1 MAGSRPGR
9 TARPPARTG
18 PESARGLHRTRGR
31 TAWQSGSL
39 RRMSDQRPAAP
50 PSNGASTASSGGS
63 HQESGGAILAAFLA
77 NVGIAVTKFVGFL
90 ITGSSALLAES
101 IHSVADSS
109 NQGLLVLGGRQA
121 ARGPTEL
128 HQFGYGRVRYFWAFV
143 VAVVLFTLGGVFS
156 VYEGYN
162 KVADPHDIESPAVA
176 IVILVLAAAF
186 EGFALR
192 TAARHAKPQR
202 GTRSW
207 ARYIRESRSPELP
220 VLLLEDSGALL
231 GLFVAFTGVVLAVLT
246 GNPVFDGIGTLAIG
260 AVLLCIAVVLAIE
273 MRSLLIG
280 ESAAPELQAQIE
292 TAFAKSPGVRR
303 VIHVLTQH
311 LGPDELL
318 IAAKLEFDPQLA
330 TAELVDAI
338 NAAERRV
345 RAIRGAGGAWVYVE
359 PDCGQRESVVEA
371 APQRE

>member
-1 MAGSRPGR
+1 
-9 TARPPARTG
+9 
-18 PESARGLHRTRGR
+18 
-31 TAWQSGSL
+31 
-39 RRMSDQRPAAP
+39 MSDQRPAAS
-50 PSNGASTASSGGS
+50 PSNGASTARSAGG

-109 NQGLLVLGGRQA
+109 NQGLLTLGGRQA

-156 VYEGYN
+156 VYEGYH
-162 KVADPHDIESPAVA
+162 KVADPHDIDSPAVA
-176 IVILVLAAAF
+176 IAILVLAAAF

-231 GLFVAFTGVVLAVLT
+231 GLLFALSGVLLSLVT

-260 AVLLCIAVVLAIE
+260 ALLLCIAVVLAIE

-280 ESAAPELQAQIE
+280 ESASPDLQRRIE
-292 TAFAKSPGVRR
+292 AAFEGGPGVRR

-311 LGPDELL
+311 LGPQDLL
-318 IAAKLEFDPQLA
+318 VAAKVEFDGNL
-330 TAELVDAI
+330 TIEELVHAI
-338 NAAERRV
+338 NACEERV
-345 RAIRGAGGAWVYVE
+345 RATPGLGVARIYVE
-359 PDCGQRESVVEA
+359 PDFGRRETVVEA
-371 APQRE
+371 APPSE